1 MKFINELLSRGA
13 KNVSKHQLRTGNQVH
28 PPLYKGRGSC
38 GMGMNDMDAYL
49 LSLINRVNMGSVL
62 DPRGKA
68 MKASSTRSGG
78 KPKTSKYSGKGLKLI
93 K

>member
-13 KNVSKHQLRTGNQVH
+13 KNVTKNQLRTGNQVH

-38 GMGMNDMDAYL
+38 CGMGMNQMDDYL
-49 LSLINRVNMGSVL
+49 LSLINRVNMGS
-62 DPRGKA
+62 KA
-68 MKASSTRSGG
+68 MKG
-78 KPKTSKYSGKGLKLI
+78 KAKGTPKTSKYSGKGLKLI

>member
-38 GMGMNDMDAYL
+38 GMGMNDMDDYL
-49 LSLINRVNMGSVL
+49 LSLINRVNMGSKTMKA
-62 DPRGKA
+62 GKA
-68 MKASSTRSGG
+68 G
-78 KPKTSKYSGKGLKLI
+78 KPKTTKYSGKGLKLI

>member
-28 PPLYKGRGSC
+28 PPLYKGRGRSC
-38 GMGMNDMDAYL
+38 SGMGMNDMDDYL
-49 LSLINRVNMGSVL
+49 LSLINRVNMGS
-62 DPRGKA
+62 KA
-68 MKASSTRSGG
+68 MKAGKAG